1 MHHFKTAVELNPSV
15 SRYSDAVSQ
24 LASGADEYRKKQ
36 QADAV
41 EAEKERLKKL
51 QEEEDAAWEE
61 DESGGGFSSIG

>member
-1 MHHFKTAVELNPSV
+1 M
-15 SRYSDAVSQ
+15 
-24 LASGADEYRKKQ
+24 ASGADEYRKKQ